1 MTATATRPESRTP
14 GTPGTPTVADEE
26 SWPIR
31 CCERGWL
38 PDWLIRAG
46 MRTLIRQRLR
56 DEHAGD
62 GELSAAA
69 FETLVAALR
78 GSPIALHTQ
87 DANAQHYEVP
97 AAFFEA
103 HLGARLKYS
112 CGYYPRGDETLDQ
125 AQDAMLALYA
135 LRAGVEDGQRILDLG
150 CGWGALSLWLA
161 QRYPRA
167 QIVGLSNSHGQRA
180 FILQRAA
187 ERGLGNLSIV
197 TGDVTSFD
205 FAPDMARFDRVISIE
220 MFEHM
225 KHYGL
230 LLAKIASW
238 LADDGQ
244 LFVHHFAHRLLAY
257 AFVSRDGSDW
267 MTRHFFTG
275 GTMPSANLLLR
286 FQDDLSVTRQ
296 WWLDGRHYER
306 TANHWLEALD
316 RTRNDVLPL
325 LAQNGGESGNPR
337 LALQRWRMFYMA
349 VAELFGYARGQ
360 EWGVA
365 HVLMRKRT

>member
-1 MTATATRPESRTP
+1 MTTTATQPAHNPP
-14 GTPGTPTVADEE
+14 AAPYEE

-31 CCERGWL
+31 FCERGWL

-46 MRTLIRQRLR
+46 MRTLIRQRLA
-56 DEHAGD
+56 DEHADD
-62 GELSAAA
+62 GELSANA
-69 FETLVAALR
+69 FEALVAALR
-78 GSPIALHTQ
+78 ASPIALHTQ

-97 AAFFEA
+97 AAFFAA

-112 CGYYPRGDETLDQ
+112 GGYYPRGDETLDQ
-125 AQDAMLALYA
+125 AQDGMLALYA
-135 LRAGVEDGQRILDLG
+135 LRAGIEDGQRILDLG

-161 QRYPRA
+161 QRFPHT

-187 ERGLGNLSIV
+187 ERGLTNLRIV
-197 TGDVTSFD
+197 TGDVASFE
-205 FAPDMARFDRVISIE
+205 FPTDMARFDRVISIE

-230 LLAKIASW
+230 LLAKIAAW

-257 AFVSRDGSDW
+257 AFVSRDGSDR

-286 FQDDLSVTRQ
+286 FQDDLCVTHQ
-296 WWLDGRHYER
+296 WWLDGRHYAR
-306 TANHWLEALD
+306 TANHWLAALD
-316 RTRNDVLPL
+316 DARDQVLPL
-325 LAQNGGESGNPR
+325 LAANGDAR

-365 HVLMRKRT
+365 HVLMRKRM

>member
-1 MTATATRPESRTP
+1 MTTTTTTTTRPEHSA
-14 GTPGTPTVADEE
+14 PTAPSAE

-46 MRTLIRQRLR
+46 MRTLIRQRLA
-56 DEHAGD
+56 DEHAD
-62 GELSAAA
+62 DAERSASNLEA
-69 FETLVAALR
+69 LVASLR
-78 GSPIALHTQ
+78 ASPIALNTQ

-97 AAFFEA
+97 AVFFAA
-103 HLGARLKYS
+103 HLGAHLKYS

-161 QRYPRA
+161 QRFPRA

-187 ERGLGNLSIV
+187 ERGLTNLRIV
-197 TGDVTSFD
+197 TGDVASFD
-205 FAPDMARFDRVISIE
+205 FPAQTARFDRVLSIE

-230 LLAKIASW
+230 LLAKIAGW

-286 FQDDLSVTRQ
+286 FQDDLCVTRQ

-306 TANHWLEALD
+306 TANHWLAELD
-316 RTRNDVLPL
+316 GARDQVLPVL
-325 LAQNGGESGNPR
+325 GANGDAR

>member
-1 MTATATRPESRTP
+1 MTTTATRPEHNPSAAP
-14 GTPGTPTVADEE
+14 SAPYEE

-46 MRTLIRQRLR
+46 MRTLIRQRLA
-56 DEHAGD
+56 DEHADD
-62 GELSAAA
+62 GELSANA
-69 FETLVAALR
+69 FEALVATLR
-78 GSPIALHTQ
+78 ASPIALHTQ

-97 AAFFEA
+97 AAFFAA
-103 HLGARLKYS
+103 HLGAHLKYS

-125 AQDAMLALYA
+125 AQEGMLALYA
-135 LRAGVEDGQRILDLG
+135 QRAGIEDGQRILDLG

-161 QRYPRA
+161 ERFPRA

-187 ERGLGNLSIV
+187 ERGLSNLRIV
-197 TGDVTSFD
+197 TGDVASFD
-205 FAPDMARFDRVISIE
+205 FPAETPRFDRVLSIE

-230 LLAKIASW
+230 LLAKIAGW
-238 LADDGQ
+238 LADDGE

-257 AFVSRDGSDW
+257 HFVPRDGSDW
-267 MTRHFFTG
+267 MARHFFTG

-286 FQDDLSVTRQ
+286 FQDDLCVTQQ

-306 TANHWLEALD
+306 TANHWLAALD
-316 RTRNDVLPL
+316 DARDQVLPL
-325 LAQNGGESGNPR
+325 LAANGDAR
-337 LALQRWRMFYMA
+337 QALQRWRMFYMA

-365 HVLMRKRT
+365 HLRMRKRL